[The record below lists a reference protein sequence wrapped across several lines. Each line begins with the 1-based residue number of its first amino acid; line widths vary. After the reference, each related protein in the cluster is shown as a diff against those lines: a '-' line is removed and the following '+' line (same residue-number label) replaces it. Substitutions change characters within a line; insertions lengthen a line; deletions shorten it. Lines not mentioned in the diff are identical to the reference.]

1 MTMVTLTK
9 ALRERRPGEAAAMAQ
24 GQLGDKGRSKLLFC
38 KVTLGFLGLD
48 PRTKRSPVNK
58 NQAKVCVLLLLLF

>member
-1 MTMVTLTK
+1 MVMLTK

-24 GQLGDKGRSKLLFC
+24 GQLGDKGRSKLFC

-58 NQAKVCVLLLLLF
+58 NQAKVCVLLLLF